1 MSNPTGDA
9 LVAIGL
15 TETQQHL
22 SKEEI
27 HAALE
32 AAASPSLVPDN
43 DSPAL
48 YPQRQ
53 FILSESH

>member
-1 MSNPTGDA
+1 M
-9 LVAIGL
+9 AIGL

-22 SKEEI
+22 TNEEI

-32 AAASPSLVPDN
+32 AAASPSLVPVD
-43 DSPAL
+43 DTPPL

-53 FILSESH
+53 FLS

>member
-1 MSNPTGDA
+1 M
-9 LVAIGL
+9 AIGL

-53 FILSESH
+53 FILFESH

>member
-22 SKEEI
+22 TKEDI

-32 AAASPSLVPDN
+32 AAASPSLVPDA
-43 DSPAL
+43 SPPPL

-53 FILSESH
+53 LLSASH